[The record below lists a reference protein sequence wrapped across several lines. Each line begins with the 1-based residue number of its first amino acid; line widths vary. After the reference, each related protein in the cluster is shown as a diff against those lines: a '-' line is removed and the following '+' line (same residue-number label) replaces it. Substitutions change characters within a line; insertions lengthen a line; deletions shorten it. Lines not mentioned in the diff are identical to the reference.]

1 MFLIRSGVFIV
12 LDGIAL
18 GIITFW
24 ALGVYRSK
32 EAIECNNTVT
42 EANRFRTLV
51 LVNIIIFMTYAI
63 ICWLLILF
71 AMCIACMTKFFYDEH
86 QRQQMKEKMA
96 KIPLAKKAIEKTTK
110 RKFEDYEGK
119 EEGDKCIICYCEFED
134 TDEIAELACSAKHIF
149 HTECI

>member
-1 MFLIRSGVFIV
+1 M

-51 LVNIIIFMTYAI
+51 LVNIIIFMAYAI
-63 ICWLLILF
+63 LCWLLILF
-71 AMCIACMTKFFYDEH
+71 AMCIACLSKFVYDEH
-86 QRQQMKEKMA
+86 QRAQMKEKMA
-96 KIPLAKKAIEKTTK
+96 KIPLAK
-110 RKFEDYEGK
+110 
-119 EEGDKCIICYCEFED
+119 
-134 TDEIAELACSAKHIF
+134 
-149 HTECI
+149 